1 MKDIAKQVIDEL
13 RLKELH
19 ISTAESCT
27 GGMVAAAIVDVS
39 GASDVFEEG
48 YITYSDRVK
57 HKVLG
62 VDTDLLEK
70 YTAVSS
76 EAAIKMAEGAAH
88 VSGVDIAVSVTG
100 YAGPY
105 DGDDGTK
112 AGTVYIGTFYKG
124 TSRADK
130 FLFKGGRLAVR
141 EQSVSKAL
149 ELVLERLKEN

>member
-13 RLKELH
+13 RLKGLH

-27 GGMVAAAIVDVS
+27 GGMVAAAIVDIS

-62 VDTDLLEK
+62 VDTEILEK

-76 EAAIKMAEGAAH
+76 ETAIQMAEGAARI
-88 VSGVDIAVSVTG
+88 SGTDIAVSVTG

-105 DGDDGTK
+105 DGEDGTK
-112 AGTVYIGTFYKG
+112 AGTVYIGTFYNG
-124 TSRADK
+124 MGRAER
-130 FLFKGGRLAVR
+130 FLFQGDRTAVR
-141 EQSVSKAL
+141 EQAVNMAL
-149 ELVLERLKEN
+149 KLVFERLKEN